1 MTKKFV
7 SVLLTVIVFVLSLST
22 VTAFADENNIK
33 VGDKIRVV
41 FTIGDV
47 QNAAGVSVE
56 TVYNSEYLT
65 AENIVCTVSGSESNI
80 SVPGEVKWNF
90 LVYNGIDFKNT
101 DVAVVTFR
109 ALKPCTFLDI
119 NIMYNC
125 REFINPDLQRIT
137 DEPNSLFKVRA
148 VHNDVEYDVHTIGSA
163 YTVDTEI
170 DTTDLDIQNS
180 NNTTDTH
187 IYNNTDNTDK
197 STDTD
202 KLKNTDSTGNTG
214 RTDNTGQTTE
224 KDSTSKIT
232 KTTDTDKTKDTDT
245 VKTSKQDS
253 DKNTSS
259 PKISAVSGTTS
270 QTTYS
275 SSTGESAV
283 NTSGSRSV
291 TVIMLL
297 AVMIVSGSVVVII
310 NKSKYQQ

>member
-7 SVLLTVIVFVLSLST
+7 SVSLTVIVFVLSLST
-22 VTAFADENNIK
+22 VTAFADENNIE
-33 VGDKIRVV
+33 VGDEVRVV
-41 FTIGDV
+41 FTIGEV

-65 AENIVCTVSGSESNI
+65 AENVVCTVSGSESNI
-80 SVPGEVKWNF
+80 SVPSVVKWNF
-90 LVYNGIDFKNT
+90 LVYSGISFNNT
-101 DVAVVTFR
+101 DVVTVTFK
-109 ALKPCTFLDI
+109 ALKPCTFFDTE
-119 NIMYNC
+119 IMYNC

-137 DEPNSLFKVRA
+137 DDPNSLFKVRA
-148 VHNDVEYDVHTIGSA
+148 VHNDVEYDVHTIGTP
-163 YTVDTEI
+163 YTIDTEI
-170 DTTDLDIQNS
+170 DNSDSNIQNTY
-180 NNTTDTH
+180 NTTDTD
-187 IYNNTDNTDK
+187 IYNNTDNIDK

-202 KLKNTDSTGNTG
+202 KLKNTDSTG
-214 RTDNTGQTTE
+214 NTGQTTE

>member
-7 SVLLTVIVFVLSLST
+7 SVSLTVIVFVLSLST
-22 VTAFADENNIK
+22 VTAFADENNIE
-33 VGDKIRVV
+33 VGDEVRVV
-41 FTIGDV
+41 FTIGEV

-65 AENIVCTVSGSESNI
+65 AENVVCTVSGSESNI
-80 SVPGEVKWNF
+80 SVPSEVKWNF
-90 LVYNGIDFKNT
+90 LVYSGISFNNT

-109 ALKPCTFLDI
+109 ALKPCTFLVTE
-119 NIMYNC
+119 IMYNC
-125 REFINPDLQRIT
+125 REFINSVLQGIT
-137 DEPNSLFKVRA
+137 DDPNSLFKVRA
-148 VHNDVEYDVHTIGSA
+148 VHNDVEYDVHTIGTP
-163 YTVDTEI
+163 YTIDTEI
-170 DTTDLDIQNS
+170 DNSDSNIQNTY
-180 NNTTDTH
+180 NTTDTD
-187 IYNNTDNTDK
+187 IYNNTDNVDK

-202 KLKNTDSTGNTG
+202 KLKNTDSTG
-214 RTDNTGQTTE
+214 NTGQTTE

>member
-7 SVLLTVIVFVLSLST
+7 SVFLTVIVFVLSLST
-22 VTAFADENNIK
+22 VTAFADENNIE
-33 VGDKIRVV
+33 VGDEVRVV
-41 FTIGDV
+41 FTIGEV

-65 AENIVCTVSGSESNI
+65 AENVVCTVSGSESNI
-80 SVPGEVKWNF
+80 SVPSEVKWNF
-90 LVYNGIDFKNT
+90 LVYSGISFNNT
-101 DVAVVTFR
+101 DVVTVTFK
-109 ALKPCTFLDI
+109 ALKPCTFFDTE
-119 NIMYNC
+119 IMYNC

-137 DEPNSLFKVRA
+137 DDPNSLFKVRA
-148 VHNDVEYDVHTIGSA
+148 VHNDVEYDVHTIGTP
-163 YTVDTEI
+163 YTIDTEI
-170 DTTDLDIQNS
+170 DNSDSNIQNTY
-180 NNTTDTH
+180 NTTDTD
-187 IYNNTDNTDK
+187 IYNNTDNIDK

-202 KLKNTDSTGNTG
+202 KLKNTDSTG
-214 RTDNTGQTTE
+214 NTGQTTE

-232 KTTDTDKTKDTDT
+232 KTTDTDKTKDTNT

>member
-1 MTKKFV
+1 MAKKFV
-7 SVLLTVIVFVLSLST
+7 SVLLTVIVFVLSLSA
-22 VTAFADENNIK
+22 VTAFADENNIE
-33 VGDKIRVV
+33 VGDEIRVV

-214 RTDNTGQTTE
+214 RTTE

-245 VKTSKQDS
+245 VKASKQDS
-253 DKNTSS
+253 NKNTSAEKVS
-259 PKISAVSGTTS
+259 VGSGTTS

-275 SSTGESAV
+275 PSTGDNAV
-283 NTSGSRSV
+283 NTSGSQSF
-291 TVIMLL
+291 TVIILL
-297 AVMIVSGSVVVII
+297 AVMIVSGAVVVII

>member
-7 SVLLTVIVFVLSLST
+7 SVFLTVIVFVLSLST
-22 VTAFADENNIK
+22 VTAFADENNIE
-33 VGDKIRVV
+33 VGDEVRVV

-65 AENIVCTVSGSESNI
+65 AENVVCTVSGSESNI
-80 SVPGEVKWNF
+80 SVPSEVKWNF
-90 LVYNGIDFKNT
+90 LVYSGISFNNT
-101 DVAVVTFR
+101 DVVTVTFK
-109 ALKPCTFLDI
+109 ALKPCTFFDTE
-119 NIMYNC
+119 IMYNC

-137 DEPNSLFKVRA
+137 DDPNSLFKVRA
-148 VHNDVEYDVHTIGSA
+148 VHNDVEYDVHTIGTP
-163 YTVDTEI
+163 YTIDTEI
-170 DTTDLDIQNS
+170 DNSDSNIQNTY
-180 NNTTDTH
+180 NTTDTD
-187 IYNNTDNTDK
+187 IYNNTDNIDK

-202 KLKNTDSTGNTG
+202 KLKNTDSTG
-214 RTDNTGQTTE
+214 NTGQTTE